1 MDDSKKKEILTKILD
16 LVQEIYPYMD
26 RITLTD
32 LDEPRSIIITNDE
45 AIREIAEEFG
55 VDPELLDDVR
65 EDIEIGGEN
74 DDDEGGGYL
83 Q

>member
-65 EDIEIGGEN
+65 EDIEIGGED